1 IFFHSPSVS
10 CFLRFTGSIFFHS
23 SSILCFLRFTG
34 IIFFHSS
41 SVLYF
46 LRFAGSIFFHSSAV
60 SCFLRFTGII
70 FFHSS
75 SVLFFLRFMCIIFF
89 HSSSISCFLRFAVVI
104 FITTKQ
110 LYGNYLI
117 NIKQALSN
125 QSSVLICLF
134 SLHEFSDC
142 ISARL
147 RVFIF
152 TRRKNGSDAH
162 LHRSRFTCTT
172 SHPHLRWN
180 FLFLPDQ
187 PYHSL
192 GLAGLLQYLLTPR

>member
-1 IFFHSPSVS
+1 FLRFSLLSCLLLFSPPSFLRFLRFAVRLLFRS
-10 CFLRFTGSIFFHS
+10 SSLSSFLRFTGIFFFHS
-23 SSILCFLRFTG
+23 SSILCFLRFMG
-34 IIFFHSS
+34 
-41 SVLYF
+41 
-46 LRFAGSIFFHSSAV
+46 
-60 SCFLRFTGII
+60 
-70 FFHSS
+70 
-75 SVLFFLRFMCIIFF
+75 IIFF

-142 ISARL
+142 ISGRL

-162 LHRSRFTCTT
+162 LHRRRFTCTT

-192 GLAGLLQYLLTPR
+192 GLAGLLQYLLTPRSSNLDH

>member
-1 IFFHSPSVS
+1 LFLRFICIFFFHS
-10 CFLRFTGSIFFHS
+10 FSIFF
-23 SSILCFLRFTG
+23 FLHFSF
-34 IIFFHSS
+34 IIFFLSS

-46 LRFAGSIFFHSSAV
+46 LRFAGSIFFYSSSV
-60 SCFLRFTGII
+60 SSFLRFTGIF

-75 SVLFFLRFMCIIFF
+75 SILCFLRFMGIIFF

-142 ISARL
+142 ISGRL

-192 GLAGLLQYLLTPR
+192 GLA